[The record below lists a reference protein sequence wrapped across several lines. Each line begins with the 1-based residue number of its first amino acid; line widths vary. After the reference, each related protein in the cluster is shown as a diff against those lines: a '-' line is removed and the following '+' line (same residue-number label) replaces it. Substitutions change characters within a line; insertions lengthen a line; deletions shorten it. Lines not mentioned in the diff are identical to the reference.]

1 MFPFSFILLATLG
14 HLLRLL
20 RNLKSLKNQPNEK
33 LAEPAKKILLAK
45 IWTDT
50 FERNLKPVIYLIEY
64 LW

>member
-33 LAEPAKKILLAK
+33 LAEPTKKISLAK
-45 IWTDT
+45 IWMDT
-50 FERNLKPVIYLIEY
+50 FERNFKLIVYLIEY

>member
-33 LAEPAKKILLAK
+33 LAEPAKKISLDK
-45 IWTDT
+45 IWMDT
-50 FERNLKPVIYLIEY
+50 F
-64 LW
+64 